1 MPFSFSGEVHWLI
14 WAAGLVLGAIAGSFI
29 GAILTRWPRGESVS
43 AGRSR
48 CESCDATLGPAEL
61 VPILSWLVQ
70 RGCCRHC
77 GKRIDPKHLAVEL
90 AAAGLGLV
98 AALAHPL
105 PLALVT
111 ALLGWWLL
119 LIALLDLEHH
129 WLPDLLTLPLIPL
142 GFLAGWAG
150 FGPGLVDRLAGAAI
164 GWAALAAIAFA
175 YRRLRGREGLGGG
188 DPKLLAAIGAWLGV
202 FQLPFV
208 LLGAGVVGLGAVL
221 LMRLRGEDVGAE
233 SRLPFGTLM
242 ALVAWPLWLIVAAGP
257 AIQLVS
263 RFP

>member
-1 MPFSFSGEVHWLI
+1 M
-14 WAAGLVLGAIAGSFI
+14 
-29 GAILTRWPRGESVS
+29 
-43 AGRSR
+43 
-48 CESCDATLGPAEL
+48 
-61 VPILSWLVQ
+61 
-70 RGCCRHC
+70 
-77 GKRIDPKHLAVEL
+77 HLAVEL

-98 AALAHPL
+98 AAMAHPL

-142 GFLAGWAG
+142 GLLAAWAG
-150 FGPGLVDRLAGAAI
+150 LGPPLVDRIAGAAI

-188 DPKLLAAIGAWLGV
+188 DPKLLAAAGAWLGA

-208 LLGAGVVGLGAVL
+208 LLGAGLVGLVAVL
-221 LMRLRGEDVGAE
+221 LMRLRGQEVDAT
-233 SRLPFGTLM
+233 SRLPLGTLM
-242 ALVAWPLWLIVAAGP
+242 TLVAWPLWLIVAAEP
-257 AIQLVS
+257 TIQLVS